1 MILEE
6 AKSIHEAKQTKKSI
20 ISNCPIALEQ
30 VLVFGGIRFEELS
43 TKT

>member
-6 AKSIHEAKQTKKSI
+6 VKSIHEAKQSKKSI
-20 ISNCPIALEQ
+20 SSNCSIALEQ
-30 VLVFGGIRFEELS
+30 VLVFGGIRFEEPS